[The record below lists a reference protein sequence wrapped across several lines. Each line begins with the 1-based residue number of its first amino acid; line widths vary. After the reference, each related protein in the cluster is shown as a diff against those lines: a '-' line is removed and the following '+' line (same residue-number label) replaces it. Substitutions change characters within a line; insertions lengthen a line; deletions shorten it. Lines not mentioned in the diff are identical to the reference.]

1 MKFATLLGGFIG
13 FVVIFGTAMMVGKS
27 PTLALVEASLGSI
40 AAGLLFRWLGRIW
53 IRSVKQMLMEKHQ
66 TAVAAM
72 AEAEERRQ
80 QSAKERTSKPV

>member
-13 FVVIFGTAMMVGKS
+13 FVVIFGTSIMVGKN
-27 PTLALVEASLGSI
+27 PTLALVEASLGSV
-40 AAGLLFRWLGRIW
+40 AAGLLFRWIGRIW

-72 AEAEERRQ
+72 AEAEERRH